1 MSESQQIFIGSQG
14 LKRFLICLSLVLLTA
29 PVTNALG
36 CTIVM
41 TARNGLVL
49 AVNNEDL
56 NHPATQASLFEAQPS
71 TEDVLQKYIDVLGGK
86 DGLRKIRTR
95 RLTGELIHDFPADNT
110 PKIELYAEV
119 AAAAPDRW
127 RLLLKTTE
135 GAQQMGY
142 DGEHGWLQDSKR
154 VTGDDRMARSKLA
167 YLFNPV
173 AAIQGPQ

>member
-1 MSESQQIFIGSQG
+1 MSGSQQIFIGSQG
-14 LKRFLICLSLVLLTA
+14 LKRFLIFLFLVLLTTTMSSA
-29 PVTNALG
+29 FG
-36 CTIVM
+36 CTIIKA
-41 TARNGLVL
+41 ARNGLIL
-49 AVNNEDL
+49 AGNNEDL

-71 TEDVLQKYIDVLGGK
+71 TEGVLQKYIDVLGGK

-95 RLTGELIHDFPADNT
+95 RLTGELIHDFPADNP

-127 RLLLKTTE
+127 RLLLKTTD

-154 VTGDDRMARSKLA
+154 VTGDHA
-167 YLFNPV
+167 
-173 AAIQGPQ
+173 